1 MIHIV
6 QEQASF
12 FGPISERSISKGAP
26 RMLTSSLQNTT
37 ILYAQLSV
45 IATSVTTRKI
55 SNPVEGELSS
65 LISAIKSGN
74 TGEAQGS
81 LADLQMMG
89 QTNVNPD
96 SALGAFLA
104 SVTASLS
111 SFNIRG
117 AQKAL
122 GVFEASSAQSVAPVE
137 SASALMLAPRAASG
151 PGVGAFGQD
160 LLSLFSAIHSGDAAS
175 AQSAYGTLNNLM
187 ENSGGSANNHGN
199 FFGNGAASGSLY
211 SLMAQIGAALDT
223 GNLSRVQGTMDTF
236 MQNLDSGSLVSA
248 TA

>member
-1 MIHIV
+1 
-6 QEQASF
+6 
-12 FGPISERSISKGAP
+12 
-26 RMLTSSLQNTT
+26 MLTSSLQNTT

-45 IATSVTTRKI
+45 MATSVTTRKTS
-55 SNPVEGELSS
+55 SNVDGELSS

-74 TGEAQGS
+74 TAEAQGS

-96 SALGAFLA
+96 SALGAFLG
-104 SVTASLS
+104 SVSASLS
-111 SFNIRG
+111 SYNIAG

-122 GVFEASSAQSVAPVE
+122 GVFEASSAERVDPATP
-137 SASALMLAPRAASG
+137 ASSLMLAPKAASG
-151 PGVGAFGQD
+151 PGVGTFGQD
-160 LLSLFSAIHSGDAAS
+160 LLSLFSAIHSGDTAS

-187 ENSGGSANNHGN
+187 QSSGGNYGNQSGNSAE
-199 FFGNGAASGSLY
+199 SGSLY
-211 SLMAQIGAALDT
+211 SLMAQIGTALNT
-223 GNLSRVQGTMDTF
+223 GNLTRVQSTMDQF